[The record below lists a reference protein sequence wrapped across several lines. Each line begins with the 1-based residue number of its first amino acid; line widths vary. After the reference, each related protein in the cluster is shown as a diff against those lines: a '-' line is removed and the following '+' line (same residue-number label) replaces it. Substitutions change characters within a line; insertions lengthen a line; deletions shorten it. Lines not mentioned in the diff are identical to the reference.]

1 MWSREEGCA
10 ALLLFMVM
18 LAEAAAFAHAFIR
31 NTSTTRAPCPLI
43 EPQARVALGL
53 IAGHDVKSP
62 TIGKVDPLFEVKW

>member
-1 MWSREEGCA
+1 
-10 ALLLFMVM
+10 MVL

-31 NTSTTRAPCPLI
+31 NTSITRAPCLLI

-62 TIGKVDPLFEVKW
+62 TIGKVDPCLKSNGGPVKHIEAIAALT